1 MSTKKASPIKDPESE
16 SEQASGGETSPSE
29 APSQA
34 LSRGEQ
40 VRLAAYLAAE
50 RRGFAPG
57 YEVEDWITAE
67 QEVDAAARAPDG
79 AQQI

>member
-1 MSTKKASPIKDPESE
+1 MSTKKPSPTTAADGDKAAESDT
-16 SEQASGGETSPSE
+16 AHADTR
-29 APSQA
+29 ARTH
-34 LSRGEQ
+34 SREER

-67 QEVDAAARAPDG
+67 QEVDAATGSSGVAD
-79 AQQI
+79 QT